1 MTKRLMAMV
10 AVGLA
15 AVPAPDLALA
25 QDRAAHGTW
34 RTPDRG
40 GLIEI
45 STCDGGLCGKV
56 VGGDP
61 NTPAAQQIDRN
72 NKNPALRGRPIL
84 GIYVFRGLKP
94 SGKTWTGSIYNPE
107 DGGTYKATA
116 TLKSANEM
124 SVRGC
129 IVWPLCKTQV
139 WTRVK

>member
-1 MTKRLMAMV
+1 MKRLMAIV
-10 AVGLA
+10 AALL
-15 AVPAPDLALA
+15 AVPPVVA

-45 STCDGGLCGKV
+45 STCDGGPGERGLCGKV

-72 NKNPALRGRPIL
+72 NKNPALRGRPLL
-84 GIYVFRGLKP
+84 GTYVFRGLKAA
-94 SGKTWTGSIYNPE
+94 GKTWTGSIYNPE
-107 DGGTYKATA
+107 DGGTYKAAA